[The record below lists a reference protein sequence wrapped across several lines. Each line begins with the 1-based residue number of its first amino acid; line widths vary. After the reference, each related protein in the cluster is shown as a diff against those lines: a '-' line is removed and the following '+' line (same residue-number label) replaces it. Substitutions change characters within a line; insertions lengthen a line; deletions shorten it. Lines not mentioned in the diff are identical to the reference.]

1 MSSSCDFADGLFVK
15 KKDPFRDAFPNAA
28 EDAMVNLANVK
39 KMGEW
44 VQNELRPAVQALGKK
59 AGVKEAETLG
69 LPELCARRAY
79 VESSAPPA
87 SIAISPDSLFFE
99 DEIPKVLERVQRL
112 NRRSRYLDDNARA
125 KDVFPQTGH

>member
-28 EDAMVNLANVK
+28 EDAVVNLANLK

-44 VQNELRPAVQALGKK
+44 VQNELRPAVRALGKK
-59 AGVKEAETLG
+59 AGVKEAESLG

-79 VESSAPPA
+79 VEPTAPPA

-99 DEIPKVLERVQRL
+99 DDIPRVLAKVRQL
-112 NRRSRYLDDNARA
+112 NRRSRYPDDTTPATGA
-125 KDVFPQTGH
+125 FPH